1 MVRHDLPLLI
11 KTSENLGKAAALPAL
26 LLIIPLLFV
35 VFDEIILSIQISQ
48 VYKKVNKKVNINS
61 K

>member
-26 LLIIPLLFV
+26 LLIISLLFV

-48 VYKKVNKKVNINS
+48 VYKKVNLG
-61 K
+61 